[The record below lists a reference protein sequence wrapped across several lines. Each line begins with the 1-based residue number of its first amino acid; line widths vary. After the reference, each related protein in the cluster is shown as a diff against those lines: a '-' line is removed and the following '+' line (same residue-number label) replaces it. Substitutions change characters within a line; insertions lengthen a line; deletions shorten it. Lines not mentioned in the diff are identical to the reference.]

1 VPLNDMS
8 AFKPVAKNWSTAADV
23 NYDRGGNAKATKI
36 SSGKGVLVNQPTDKE
51 KDNLVFNFEHGDV
64 ELDLEFMM
72 AKGSNSGIY
81 LQGRYELQLL
91 DSWGVRNPKA
101 GDCGGIY
108 ERWDESKPEGAKG
121 FEGYAPRVNVSRAP
135 GLWQHFNIVFQA
147 PRFDASGNKIQNARF
162 VRVHHNGVLIHEN
175 VELTGPTRG
184 PAFPG
189 EKAMGPIVIQ
199 GDHGPV
205 AFRNIR
211 YRQINLETAAQ
222 AANNDN
228 NRRNTRP
235 QIYLRPGNE
244 TMLHRSFVDYQK
256 DPNAKSRRITHAI
269 SVGEPSDIHYTVDLG
284 TGALVQVW
292 KGGFMDA
299 TPMWHD
305 RGNGSARALGSVVRL
320 SDAPTIAY
328 LADKNAAWP
337 ATFEANTFRP
347 KGYDLDA
354 SGRPVFKYVV
364 NGTEIEDRTFP
375 EEEGKM
381 LTREIKVNG
390 QKQGNLY
397 IRIAEGADITALA
410 DGMYTVDNKAFYVKL
425 GDTGG
430 AKPEI
435 RNAGNRKEL
444 MVPVDGKSNGV
455 KYSLIW

>member
-1 VPLNDMS
+1 MS
-8 AFKPVAKNWSTAADV
+8 AFKPAAKNWSTAADV
-23 NYDRGGNAKATKI
+23 MYDRGGNAKATKI
-36 SSGKGVLVNQPTDKE
+36 SSGKGILVNQPTDKE

-72 AKGSNSGIY
+72 AKGSNSGVY

-91 DSWGVRNPKA
+91 DSWGVKNPKA

-108 ERWDESKPEGAKG
+108 ERWDDSKPEGKKG
-121 FEGYAPRVNVSRAP
+121 YEGYAPRVNVSRAP
-135 GLWQHFNIVFQA
+135 GLWQHFNIIFQA

-162 VRVHHNGVLIHEN
+162 VRVMHNGVLIHEN
-175 VELTGPTRG
+175 VEMTGPTRG
-184 PAFPG
+184 PGFPG
-189 EKAMGPIVIQ
+189 EKATGPILIQ

-205 AFRNIR
+205 AFRNIK
-211 YRQINLETAAQ
+211 YRNVNLDNTAQ
-222 AANNDN
+222 AVANQNNN

-235 QIYLRPGNE
+235 QIYLKPGNE

-256 DPNAKSRRITHAI
+256 DPNAKSKRITHAI
-269 SVGEPSDIHYTVDLG
+269 SVGEPSDVHYTMDLG

-305 RGNGSARALGSVVRL
+305 RGNGSARASGSVVKL
-320 SDAPTIAY
+320 SDAPAIAY
-328 LADKNAAWP
+328 LSDKNASWP
-337 ATFEANTFRP
+337 ATFEANMFRP
-347 KGYDLDA
+347 KGYDIDQ

-364 NGTEIEDRTFP
+364 NNTEIEDRTFP
-375 EEEGKM
+375 EEDGKV
-381 LTREIKVNG
+381 LTREIKING

-397 IRIAEGADITALA
+397 CRIAEGSDITALP
-410 DGMYTVDNKAFYVKL
+410 DGTYTVDNKAFYVRL

-444 MVPVDGKSNGV
+444 VVPIDGKSNGV